1 MLANNEPADY
11 LPLVYRNQQV
21 RIHKHTVTNK
31 TYFVLA
37 DICKVLKLTN
47 PSYISHKISSQNKC
61 KHRIS
66 NTDSNNP
73 ILWINYDGL
82 VQLFD
87 TLPNNLGYGAFWAW
101 CRSVTKQ

>member
-37 DICKVLKLTN
+37 DISIFFTTN
-47 PSYISHKISSQNKC
+47 PSII
-61 KHRIS
+61 
-66 NTDSNNP
+66 
-73 ILWINYDGL
+73 
-82 VQLFD
+82 F
-87 TLPNNLGYGAFWAW
+87 LP
-101 CRSVTKQ
+101 